1 MSFVG
6 PANCCGPAYRD
17 LWNSFAGGKH
27 HVIGNHD
34 MDRYTYEE
42 YTQGMDMSGR
52 YYSFDQGDFHFIV
65 LDGNNLFDGKE
76 YTHYAKANYY
86 VDAKKRAYID
96 PEQMEWLKQDL
107 AATDKRCVLFSH

>member
-1 MSFVG
+1 MSFFG

-76 YTHYAKANYY
+76 YTHYARAKLFAREY
-86 VDAKKRAYID
+86 VGEGSPDFCHEQARRKKYSTR
-96 PEQMEWLKQDL
+96 
-107 AATDKRCVLFSH
+107 